1 MQSRTFAK
9 GQSVIHTGKPE
20 WGPGDIV
27 SAEGQLHE
35 GKPCQRLT
43 IRFARAGLKTISTAF
58 AELKPAE
65 DSMSRQ
71 LIHASNE
78 VERQAAR
85 DATESRAA
93 GPDPL
98 EKSMRRRSAE
108 ESLLKVPEDAIDPFR
123 TPVQRLESMV
133 KIYKWMDSPAGVLEW
148 ATSQT
153 GLGDPMSMFNR
164 HELEQHLDKFRIAVD
179 NQMKKLLPI
188 ARKADA
194 PGVQRVLLTAGP
206 SAKAAL
212 RRVDTMR

>member
-9 GQSVIHTGKPE
+9 GESVIHTGKPE

-58 AELKPAE
+58 ADLKPAE

-71 LIHASNE
+71 IIKASE
-78 VERQAAR
+78 
-85 DATESRAA
+85 EST
-93 GPDPL
+93 DPL
-98 EKSMRRRSAE
+98 DKTMRRRAAE
-108 ESLLKVPEDAIDPFR
+108 ESLQKVPEDAIDPFR
-123 TPVQRLESMV
+123 TPIQRLQSML

-148 ATSQT
+148 ATTQT

-164 HELEQHLDKFRIAVD
+164 HELEQQLDKFRIGVD
-179 NQMKKLLPI
+179 NHLKKLLPV

-194 PGVQRVLLTAGP
+194 GGVQKALLTAGP

>member
-1 MQSRTFAK
+1 MQARTFAK
-9 GQSVIHTGKPE
+9 GESVIHTGKPE

-71 LIHASNE
+71 LINASRE
-78 VERQAAR
+78 VAAR
-85 DATESRAA
+85 DSM
-93 GPDPL
+93 GDSPMDPL
-98 EKSMRRRSAE
+98 DKSMRRRAAE
-108 ESLLKVPEDAIDPFR
+108 ESLQKVPEDAIDPFR
-123 TPVQRLESMV
+123 TPVQRLESML

-188 ARKADA
+188 ARKADSA
-194 PGVQRVLLTAGP
+194 GVQRVLLTAGP

>member
-1 MQSRTFAK
+1 M
-9 GQSVIHTGKPE
+9 
-20 WGPGDIV
+20 
-27 SAEGQLHE
+27 HE

-71 LIHASNE
+71 LIHASRE

-85 DATESRAA
+85 EDGSSASDGPAT
-93 GPDPL
+93 PL
-98 EKSMRRRSAE
+98 DKSMRRRSAE

-123 TPVQRLESMV
+123 TPVQRLESML

-164 HELEQHLDKFRIAVD
+164 HELEQQLDKFRIAVD
-179 NQMKKLLPI
+179 NQMKKLLPV

-194 PGVQRVLLTAGP
+194 AGVQRVLLTAGP

>member
-9 GQSVIHTGKPE
+9 GESVIHTGKPE

-43 IRFARAGLKTISTAF
+43 IRCARAGLKTISTAF

-71 LIHASNE
+71 LINASRE
-78 VERQAAR
+78 VASR
-85 DATESRAA
+85 DGMGDT
-93 GPDPL
+93 PMDPL
-98 EKSMRRRSAE
+98 DKSMRRRAAE
-108 ESLLKVPEDAIDPFR
+108 ESLQKVPEDAIDPFR
-123 TPVQRLESMV
+123 TPVQRLESML

-179 NQMKKLLPI
+179 NHMKKLLPV

-194 PGVQRVLLTAGP
+194 AGVQRVLLTAGP

>member
-1 MQSRTFAK
+1 MQARTFAK
-9 GQSVIHTGKPE
+9 GESVIHTGKPE

-71 LIHASNE
+71 LIHASRE
-78 VERQAAR
+78 VA
-85 DATESRAA
+85 SREAQ
-93 GPDPL
+93 GDTPMDPL
-98 EKSMRRRSAE
+98 DKSMRRRTAE
-108 ESLLKVPEDAIDPFR
+108 ESLQKVPEDAIDPFR
-123 TPVQRLESMV
+123 TPVQRLESMI

-179 NQMKKLLPI
+179 NQMKKLLPV

-194 PGVQRVLLTAGP
+194 AGVQRVLLTAGP

>member
-1 MQSRTFAK
+1 MQARTFAK
-9 GQSVIHTGKPE
+9 GESVIHTGKPE

-27 SAEGQLHE
+27 SAERQLHE

-71 LIHASNE
+71 LINASRE
-78 VERQAAR
+78 VAAR
-85 DATESRAA
+85 DSM
-93 GPDPL
+93 GDSPMDPL
-98 EKSMRRRSAE
+98 DKSMRRRAAE
-108 ESLLKVPEDAIDPFR
+108 ESLQKVPEDAIDPFR
-123 TPVQRLESMV
+123 TPVQRLESML

-179 NQMKKLLPI
+179 NHMKKLLPV

-194 PGVQRVLLTAGP
+194 AGVQRVLLTAGP

>member
-1 MQSRTFAK
+1 MQARTFAK
-9 GQSVIHTGKPE
+9 GESVIHTGKPE

-71 LIHASNE
+71 LINASRE
-78 VERQAAR
+78 VAAR
-85 DATESRAA
+85 DSM
-93 GPDPL
+93 GDSPMDPL
-98 EKSMRRRSAE
+98 DKSMRRRAAE
-108 ESLLKVPEDAIDPFR
+108 ESLQKVPEDAIDPFR
-123 TPVQRLESMV
+123 TPVQRLESML

-179 NQMKKLLPI
+179 NHMKKLLPV

-194 PGVQRVLLTAGP
+194 AGVQRVLLTAGP